1 MNTSNTEIISRL
13 QSIKAEINKI
23 EEILMGGMKEAE
35 NEHEKLFHPPKEAAE
50 KLGIPY
56 NCLRQLYLYEDGFPV
71 IKIGSRYY
79 ISVPAAKKWI
89 EENS

>member
-1 MNTSNTEIISRL
+1 MNTGNAEIITRLRNMRTEIN
-13 QSIKAEINKI
+13 QI
-23 EEILMGGMKEAE
+23 EGMLMDGVKEPE
-35 NEHEKLFHPPKEAAE
+35 NDSEKLFHAPKEAAD

-71 IKIGSRYY
+71 KKIGSRYY

-89 EENS
+89 EENT

>member
-1 MNTSNTEIISRL
+1 MNTGSQEIINRL
-13 QSIKAEINKI
+13 RNMRAEINQI
-23 EEILMGGMKEAE
+23 EGMLLGGMKEVE

-56 NCLRQLYLYEDGFPV
+56 NCLRQLYLYQEGFPV
-71 IKIGSRYY
+71 KKIGSRYY
-79 ISVPAAKKWI
+79 ISVPAARKWI

>member
-1 MNTSNTEIISRL
+1 MPININEIKNSLRNMR
-13 QSIKAEINKI
+13 SEIDQI
-23 EEILMGGMKEAE
+23 ERIIMGGMKEAE

-56 NCLRQLYLYEDGFPV
+56 NCLRQLYLYEEGFPV

-89 EENS
+89 EENT